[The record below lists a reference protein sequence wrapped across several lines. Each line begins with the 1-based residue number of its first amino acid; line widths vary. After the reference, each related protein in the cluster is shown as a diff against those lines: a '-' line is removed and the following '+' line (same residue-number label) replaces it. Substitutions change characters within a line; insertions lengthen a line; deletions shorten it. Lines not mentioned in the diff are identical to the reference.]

1 MPGGMHLRGSL
12 RMETAPTPRPAKKDT
27 KPLSVIIGTLL
38 VPLSA
43 VAAYAL
49 TAPTPEP
56 EIPVASVSTPSTAL
70 AVTNPATG
78 SDIAEACGPA
88 GIALVEAEANGTI
101 TDVQQ
106 AALTA
111 LRDICDAQ
119 GLPLPSAVEPTN
131 GSGLLVANSSAPQSP
146 PSTVSQN
153 EDDHDYDDDDLD
165 DDDDDDDHEEDD

>member
-1 MPGGMHLRGSL
+1 MPGRVHLRGGL
-12 RMETAPTPRPAKKDT
+12 RMESTPSPRPAKKDT

-49 TAPTPEP
+49 TTPALEP
-56 EIPVASVSTPSTAL
+56 EIPVASVSTTSTAL
-70 AVTNPATG
+70 AVTNPATD

-101 TDVQQ
+101 TEVQQ

-111 LRDICDAQ
+111 LRDICGAQ
-119 GLPLPSAVEPTN
+119 GSPLPAAVEPTN
-131 GSGLLVANSSAPQSP
+131 GSGLLVANSSTPQSP
-146 PSTVSQN
+146 PPTVSQSQDD
-153 EDDHDYDDDDLD
+153 DDHDDDHD
-165 DDDDDDDHEEDD
+165 DDDDDEEDD